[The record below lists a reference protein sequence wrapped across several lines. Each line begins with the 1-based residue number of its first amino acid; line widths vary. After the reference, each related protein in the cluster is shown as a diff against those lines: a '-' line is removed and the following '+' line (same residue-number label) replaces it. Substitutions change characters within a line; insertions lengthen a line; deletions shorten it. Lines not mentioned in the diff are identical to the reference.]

1 MLGAHLFACGFTLI
15 YKVVVILSHNCLWS
29 VKVVILDEANTKV
42 GTLRQLHVPKTET
55 LLAKLR

>member
-1 MLGAHLFACGFTLI
+1 MI

-29 VKVVILDEANTKV
+29 VKVVILDESNTKV